1 MHRHKTKQK
10 RNERKKMGEKQ
21 SILGEL
27 CQSNADEPT
36 NDCTIHRQ
44 SNGTQK
50 MWWKWRVLERK
61 KKKGAKRQT
70 SHCNHVDEALP
81 TPAIACTQTKKA
93 I

>member
-1 MHRHKTKQK
+1 M
-10 RNERKKMGEKQ
+10 EGKQ

-50 MWWKWRVLERK
+50 MWWKWRALEREK
-61 KKKGAKRQT
+61 RGAKRQT

-81 TPAIACTQTKKA
+81 TPALTRKQTKKA